1 MSHVS
6 YETEI
11 INQNQLI
18 PNQRGEIKKKNIL
31 FEFKNTHDLPHS
43 FHVVK
48 WKEVLDIFKE
58 QKA

>member
-18 PNQRGEIKKKNIL
+18 PNQRGEIKKNIL
-31 FEFKNTHDLPHS
+31 FEFKNTHDLSHS
-43 FHVVK
+43 FHAVK